1 MAQFIKQGNNY
12 YRKDENGNLFNVSD
26 PETIK
31 GLSSG
36 QLPFQGIPNDR
47 GLKFADETTPA
58 PNNTPSSTTG
68 TTADIGSVLKNKLI
82 TALNAYKG
90 VSDTSQLEQKRQELL
105 RKQLLSSPYS
115 EEGEKNLTGSAKLSL
130 LRSKGSEFE
139 PEIKSIEEQIIKA
152 RNGDTASLAGLS
164 KLVELGK
171 DMGLFGAEGGY
182 QSALGKEYA
191 DYVANEKANGNK
203 KIMTL
208 NEYANMDANR
218 KRAITGGGESGL
230 SASTLSKVQSIAQT
244 HDSNQIVKDYSTIQ
258 NKAGSM
264 QNILK
269 SGVGGPGDLALVY
282 EFMKALDPNS
292 VVRETEYATAA
303 GSGNIFRGWAARFN
317 GYLKEQGGF
326 LPPQVQ
332 KAFISIMNTKLAVA
346 QAQYDNYHNEQ
357 ARKINKITGGVD
369 GIDYL
374 TNYGAVK
381 FEDVNKNKS
390 EFDIFRDYITVSKA
404 DKKAYMPRS
413 AWNQVQDKDKLLKEA
428 KDDGYQLL
436 ITD

>member
-1 MAQFIKQGNNY
+1 MAQFIKQGNNF
-12 YRKDENGNLFNVSD
+12 YRKDESGNMFAVSD
-26 PETIK
+26 PDTLK
-31 GLSSG
+31 GLNGG

-47 GLKFADETTPA
+47 GLKFSEETTPA
-58 PNNTPSSTTG
+58 PTTG
-68 TTADIGSVLKNKLI
+68 STSDIGSVLKEKLI
-82 TALNAYKG
+82 SALNTYKG

-115 EEGEKNLTGSAKLSL
+115 EEGEKNLTGSAKLGL

-139 PEIKSIEEQIIKA
+139 PEIKAIEEQILKA
-152 RNGDTASLAGLS
+152 RGGDSDSLNSLS
-164 KLVELGK
+164 KLVALGK
-171 DMGLFGAEGGY
+171 DIGLFGAEGGY
-182 QSALGKEYA
+182 QSGLGKEYA
-191 DYVANEKANGNK
+191 DYVANEKANGSK
-203 KIMTL
+203 KIMSL

-218 KRAITGGGESGL
+218 KRPITNIGGESGL
-230 SASTLSKVQSIAQT
+230 SASTLSKVQAIAQS
-244 HDSNQIVKDYSTIQ
+244 HDTNQIVKDYSMIQ
-258 NKAGSM
+258 NKSGSM

-303 GSGNIFRGWAARFN
+303 GSGNIFKGWAARFN

-346 QAQYDNYHNEQ
+346 EAQYNNYHTEQ
-357 ARKINKITGGVD
+357 ARKIDKITGGAD

-374 TNYGAVK
+374 TNYGGVR
-381 FEDVNKNKS
+381 FEDTNKGKS
-390 EFDIFRDYITVSKA
+390 EFEIFRDYITVNKA
-404 DKKAYMPRS
+404 QKKAYMPRS
-413 AWNQVQDKDKLLKEA
+413 AWNQVSDKDKILKEA

>member
-1 MAQFIKQGNNY
+1 MAQQFIKQGQTF
-12 YRKDENGNLFNVSD
+12 YRKDDNGNLYAVSD
-26 PETIK
+26 PDTIK
-31 GLSSG
+31 GLNGG

-47 GLKFADETTPA
+47 GLKFAEETTPA
-58 PNNTPSSTTG
+58 PTSTTG
-68 TTADIGSVLKNKLI
+68 STGDIQSILKEKLI
-82 TALNAYKG
+82 GALNTYKG
-90 VSDTSQLEQKRQELL
+90 VTDTSQLEQKRQELL
-105 RKQLLSSPYS
+105 RKQLVSSPYS
-115 EEGEKNLTGSAKLSL
+115 DEGEKNLTASAKLSL

-139 PEIKSIEEQIIKA
+139 PEIKSLEEQILKA
-152 RNGDTASLAGLS
+152 RGGDSDSMNALS
-164 KLVELGK
+164 KLVALGK
-171 DMGLFGAEGGY
+171 DIGLFGESGTY

-218 KRAITGGGESGL
+218 KRAITGGGDSGL
-230 SASTLSKVQSIAQT
+230 SASVLSKVQSIAQS
-244 HDSNQIVKDYSTIQ
+244 HDSNQIVKDYSMIQ
-258 NKAGSM
+258 NKSGSM

-346 QAQYDNYHNEQ
+346 QAQYENYHNEQ
-357 ARKINKITGGVD
+357 ARKIDKITGGAD

-381 FEDVNKNKS
+381 FDDPYKNKS
-390 EFDIFRDYITVSKA
+390 EFDIFRDYITVKKA
-404 DKKAYMPRS
+404 EKKAYMPRS
-413 AWNQVQDKDKLLKEA
+413 AWNQVQNKDKMLQEA